1 MTMNNGIST
10 EKLHKLYHQALS
22 AFLSSFPETKES
34 YYSAIDSFFRT
45 CAIIVWKDGGTS
57 AETCAAALM
66 EIYLKEKDRCI
77 ISKED
82 VEEVETIIGSNGYS
96 IPTPRFFEEIVEY
109 DKSHGTAYSRRFAEG
124 LRFVLSFFVKLN
136 SGSLINS
143 VKTIN
148 GIYEDLIRACDNSD
162 IKAYQSSTKFDFENS
177 TPDITSE
184 KTPVTYRV
192 PQSAEKPA
200 AKKPEPKQVRTENSK
215 TEGLS
220 KLESLVGLE
229 NVKNEIESIYNYIR
243 IQKMREDADLPLTKM
258 SYHLVFTGNPGTG
271 KTTVAR
277 IVSQIYK
284 DLGILSKGHLIETDR
299 SGLVAGYMG
308 QTAIKTHDLIEQA
321 RGGVLFID
329 EAYSLAGSSES
340 DYGQEAID
348 TLLKGMEDYRADF
361 VVIVAGYDKPMRR
374 FIDSNPGLESRFNRF
389 IEFPD
394 YTGEEMNAI
403 FSQYCSRDKY
413 IVEDD
418 AQDELVDYF
427 NQLYENRGDDF
438 ANGRAVRNFYEKVI
452 TNQATR
458 LSKLKRVTQ
467 DMLPRITVD
476 DLGIGEDDSYTLE
489 AALSELNGMIGL
501 ASVKDNVNDLVNLIK
516 AYNVRK
522 AQGMPTP
529 SISMHLVFVGNPGTG
544 KTTVARLIGKIYKS
558 LGLLSK
564 GHLIETDR
572 SDLVAGY
579 VGQTAIKTR
588 DVIKQAEGGV
598 LFIDE
603 AYTLSPINSGGD
615 FGQEAIDTLLKCME
629 DERENLVVIVA
640 GYPDL
645 MQKFIKSN
653 PGLESRFSNTIYFPD
668 YTRDE
673 MLELFNKLCNDNQ
686 YELEPSAKII
696 IREHLLNVEPAK
708 IGNGRGIRN
717 IFEKMIVEQ
726 ANRLAD
732 SDSDVSEYLTITSA
746 DIENAFKEIEG

>member
-1 MTMNNGIST
+1 MNNSIST
-10 EKLHKLYHQALS
+10 EKLHSLYNQALS
-22 AFLSSFPETKES
+22 AFLSSYPETKES
-34 YYSAIDSFFRT
+34 YYGAIDSFFRT
-45 CAIIVWKDGGTS
+45 CAIIVWKDGGS
-57 AETCAAALM
+57 SSEVCAAALM
-66 EIYLKEKDRCI
+66 EIYLQEKDRCS

-82 VEEVETIIGSNGYS
+82 VEEAGKLIGSNGYS
-96 IPTPRFFEEIVEY
+96 IPTPRFFEEILEY
-109 DKSHGTAYSRRFAEG
+109 DKSHETAYSRRFAEG
-124 LRFVLSFFVKLN
+124 LRFVLSFFVRLN
-136 SGSLINS
+136 GGSLNNS

-148 GIYEDLIRACDNSD
+148 SIYDDLIRACDNSD
-162 IKAYQSSTKFDFENS
+162 IKEYKSSTKFDFKNNVPS
-177 TPDITSE
+177 TTSTNTSVAYH
-184 KTPVTYRV
+184 K
-192 PQSAEKPA
+192 PQSDEKPA
-200 AKKPEPKQVRTENSK
+200 AKKPEPKQGGTDSRK
-215 TEGLS
+215 ADGLS
-220 KLESLVGLE
+220 KLESLIGLE
-229 NVKNEIESIYNYIR
+229 NVKKEIESIYNYIR
-243 IQKMREDADLPLTKM
+243 IQKMREAADLPLTKM

-277 IVSQIYK
+277 IVAQIYK
-284 DLGILSKGHLIETDR
+284 ELGILSKGHLIETDR

-308 QTAIKTHDLIEQA
+308 QTAIKTHDLIEKA

-348 TLLKGMEDYRADF
+348 TLLKGMEDYRTDF

-374 FIDSNPGLESRFNRF
+374 FIDSNPGLESRFNRY

-394 YTGEEMNAI
+394 YTGAEMNAI
-403 FSQYCSRDKY
+403 FDQYCSRDKY
-413 IVEDD
+413 IIEED
-418 AQDELVDYF
+418 AKEALVDYF
-427 NQLYENRGDDF
+427 DQLYENRGDDF
-438 ANGRAVRNFYEKVI
+438 ANGRTVRNFYEKVV

-458 LSKLKRVTQ
+458 LSKQKDVTH

-476 DLGIGEDDSYTLE
+476 DLGVDEDESCSLE
-489 AALSELNGMIGL
+489 SALSELNGMIGL
-501 ASVKDNVNDLVNLIK
+501 ESVKDNVNDLVNLIK

-529 SISMHLVFVGNPGTG
+529 FISMHLVFVGNPGTG

-564 GHLIETDR
+564 GHLVETDR

-588 DVIKQAEGGV
+588 NVIEQAEGGV

-603 AYTLSPINSGGD
+603 AYTLSPKNSGGD

-629 DERENLVVIVA
+629 DRRNNLVVIVA

-645 MQKFIKSN
+645 MKQFIKSN

-668 YTRDE
+668 YTSDE
-673 MLELFNKLCNDNQ
+673 MLDLFNKLCKDNQ
-686 YELEPSAKII
+686 YELDPSAEIT
-696 IREHLLNVEPAK
+696 IREYLLNTKPSE

-717 IFEKMIVEQ
+717 IFEKIIVEQ

-732 SDSDVSEYLTITSA
+732 SDSDVSGYMTITGT
-746 DIENAFKEIEG
+746 DIENAFKEIGV